1 MKFGGKAD
9 ACLMQFTGK
18 AMLRYIRVLIFA
30 RSKRTF
36 RGRIWVRYEDSLQTS
51 HNLLSLRL
59 PVWLN
64 NWQP

>member
-9 ACLMQFTGK
+9 ACLRQFTGK
-18 AMLRYIRVLIFA
+18 AMLISVQVLKFA
-30 RSKRTF
+30 RSERTF
-36 RGRIWVRYEDSLQTS
+36 CGRVWIRYEDGLQTS